1 MSWPSF
7 LLILLIGLAPHTLL
21 AQPKITSS
29 VDARQIL
36 VQESFTWKVEV
47 EGSDAMPQVNL
58 PDIENLALLS
68 GPMQSSNYSYVN
80 GKMSARKSI
89 SYTFVAMAPGTII
102 FPAVEVFLGNDR
114 TMTEPHRIQ
123 VIASR
128 KAANDQSQQTEQSVF
143 IRALPTARS
152 VYVGEP
158 ITVRYKLYTQ
168 VGVYNYQVDK
178 LPDAVG
184 FWAEE
189 VKQSS
194 QPRLVSEV
202 IDGVRYNTAVLK
214 TVIYYP
220 TRSGEL
226 LIDPLRTELE
236 IEVKSNRKGRRLF
249 NDPFFN
255 DPFFSGTRKATK
267 NFLSNQLKIKVK
279 ALPEP
284 RPAGFSGAVG
294 SFNIK
299 ADLDTN
305 AVLVNDA
312 VGLNVTLS
320 GRGNFNSL
328 KIPDLQAPEG
338 VDMFKPERSESVSIR
353 NFIHQGSKN
362 LTYLLVPRKAGRMA
376 FDPVKFVYFDPSVGK
391 YMTQSSGPLQ
401 LMVYNADGNQP
412 IVTSGYS
419 REEVELMQE
428 DIRYIKALDD
438 KFYSR
443 SASPLGFN
451 FWTFHILAVFGILG
465 VYAYQYWS
473 TQLAGN
479 EDLRRS
485 VTALKTARSRLQ
497 QAEKLGEDSPELRT
511 LLHQCISGFIGDRLN
526 APQNALDTIEL
537 VGLLRA
543 RQIDAKIVAETRHFL
558 EGLTMDRFAPGAEQ
572 KTAAEWV
579 AQTKTLLQE
588 LRKVI

>member
-1 MSWPSF
+1 MRKIY
-7 LLILLIGLAPHTLL
+7 LILIILVGLNAFSLA
-21 AQPKITSS
+21 AQPKITTS

-36 VQESFTWKVEV
+36 VQESFTWKIEV

-89 SYTFVAMAPGTII
+89 SYTFVALAAGTIN
-102 FPAVEVFLGNDR
+102 FPSVEIFLGNDR
-114 TMTEPHRIQ
+114 FMTEARTIQ
-123 VIASR
+123 VFASR
-128 KAANDQSQQTEQSVF
+128 NTANGQGQAAEPPVF
-143 IRALPTARS
+143 IRAIPTKRS

-158 ITVRYKLYTQ
+158 ITVRYKLFTK

-189 VKQSS
+189 IKQAS

-202 IDGVRYNTAVLK
+202 INGVRYNTAVLK

-220 TRSGEL
+220 TRSGDL
-226 LIDPLRTELE
+226 IIDPLRTELE
-236 IEVKSNRKGRRLF
+236 IEVKANRQGRRLF
-249 NDPFFN
+249 NDPYFN
-255 DPFFSGTRKATK
+255 DPFFSGMRKATK
-267 NFLSNQLKIKVK
+267 NFLSDQLKINVK

-284 RPAGFSGAVG
+284 RPQGFGGAVG
-294 SFNIK
+294 SFRIQ

-320 GRGNFNSL
+320 GRGNFKSL
-328 KIPDLQAPEG
+328 KLPDLTSPQG

-353 NFIHQGSKN
+353 NSIHQGRKT
-362 LTYLLVPRKAGRMA
+362 LTYLLVPRQAGRMV
-376 FDPVKFVYFDPSVGK
+376 FDPVKFIYFDPSTGK
-391 YMTQSSGPLQ
+391 YMTQSSGPIQ
-401 LMVYNADGNQP
+401 LMVYDAEGNQP
-412 IVTSGYS
+412 VVTSGYS

-428 DIRYIKALDD
+428 DIRYIKAIDD
-438 KFYSR
+438 NFYSMR
-443 SASPLGFN
+443 ASPLGFG
-451 FWTFHILAVFGILG
+451 FWFLHIIGVLAVLG
-465 VYAYQYWS
+465 VYGYQYWS
-473 TQLAGN
+473 SQLEGN

-485 VTALKTARSRLQ
+485 FTAMRKARSRIQ
-497 QAEKLGEDSPELRT
+497 KAEKLSEDSPELRT

-526 APQNALDTIEL
+526 APQNAMDMTEL
-537 VGLLRA
+537 VGLLRN
-543 RQIDAKIVAETRHFL
+543 RKIDAKVVAETRHFL
-558 EGLTMDRFAPGAEQ
+558 EGITMDRFAPGAEQ
-572 KTAAEWV
+572 KTATEWV
-579 AQTKTLLQE
+579 EQTKSLLQD
-588 LRKVI
+588 LRRVI